1 MRMHL
6 TSYPVQKAQHVRK
19 SLSLRKR
26 EVKPQRGTTSRQLG
40 CYHYKLQN
48 NTDVEKLKPLH
59 TTSITQRF
67 HSHGG
72 GQFGDPTETG
82 ALDTAFLLL
91 DADSE

>member
-6 TSYPVQKAQHVRK
+6 TSYPVQKAQHPRK
-19 SLSLRKR
+19 SLSTRKGKG
-26 EVKPQRGTTSRQLG
+26 KPQRGTTSRQLG

-48 NTDVEKLKPLH
+48 NTDVEKLTPLH

-72 GQFGDPTETG
+72 GQLGDPTETG

-91 DADSE
+91 AADSE